1 MCADHSCNWW
11 NDIMHTPSYYVCMH
25 IEKIT
30 YIIYK
35 AMNRNFILTVN
46 VIGRTMIAHDVD
58 LLHSVRPRGE
68 DGLGCWRLSVF
79 SWYNMQVSSGL
90 CLD

>member
-1 MCADHSCNWW
+1 
-11 NDIMHTPSYYVCMH
+11 MH

-79 SWYNMQVSSGL
+79 SRYNMQV
-90 CLD
+90 